1 MNIYTRYVLKQVGF
15 RLFFL
20 LIAGTIIIFLGFISK
35 IISEGLPLGIICRL
49 IKPFF
54 ISSIAYSMPIASAFA
69 AALATSKMVQRH
81 EIIAFRAVG
90 IPLWR
95 VIFPVFVVM
104 TLLCVLWVK
113 INDLTTSKI
122 RVQMNQ
128 EIVQSVEN
136 MILSQLR
143 KNQSFTD
150 PNNQF
155 TIKVADVSENGE
167 LLFLEFQHK
176 KGNCRVRAEKG
187 KLEFKRSDD
196 GKSIL
201 SIALVNAEVENTE
214 KQIKSIWAGEKQMD
228 LPLQDVFHKQDRVD
242 PSLTQIQE
250 AIADLKVERAF
261 YHRQMAAQLSFSL
274 LCGNV
279 AETSVGKWQH
289 RLGRENYL
297 QRQYNIYRVVS
308 PRIWSNSFA
317 ALFFMYAVIP
327 LLIFCPNMKIGRL
340 EIKESLTMFLHPFV
354 VIFIGYAVYNI
365 FYSNAKGGD
374 VHPYFVWSGNIVLGM
389 IGSYFWSKI
398 G

>member
-1 MNIYTRYVLKQVGF
+1 MNIYTRYVLKQVGV

-20 LIAGTIIIFLGFISK
+20 LIAGTIIIFVGFISK
-35 IISEGLPLGIICRL
+35 IISEGLPLGIVYRL
-49 IKPFF
+49 LKPFF

-95 VIFPVFVVM
+95 VLFPVFVVM
-104 TLLCVLWVK
+104 TVLCVLWVK

-136 MILSQLR
+136 MIISQLK
-143 KNQSFTD
+143 KNRTFTD
-150 PNNQF
+150 PNNQVI
-155 TIKVADVSENGE
+155 IKVADVNEDGE
-167 LLFLEFQHK
+167 LLFPDFRDK
-176 KGNCRVRAEKG
+176 KTNSHLKAEKG
-187 KLEFKRSDD
+187 KLEFQKSDS
-196 GKSIL
+196 GKFML
-201 SIALVNAEVENTE
+201 SIVLMNGEVESTDNKIKCLWAQD
-214 KQIKSIWAGEKQMD
+214 KQFDIP
-228 LPLQDVFHKQDRVD
+228 LPDVFQKQDRVD
-242 PSLTQIQE
+242 PSLTQIKE
-250 AIADLKVERAF
+250 AIANLKVERAF

-327 LLIFCPNMKIGRL
+327 LLIFCPIVRIGRL
-340 EIKESLTMFLHPFV
+340 ELKESLTMFLHPFV
-354 VIFIGYAVYNI
+354 IIFIGYAVYNV